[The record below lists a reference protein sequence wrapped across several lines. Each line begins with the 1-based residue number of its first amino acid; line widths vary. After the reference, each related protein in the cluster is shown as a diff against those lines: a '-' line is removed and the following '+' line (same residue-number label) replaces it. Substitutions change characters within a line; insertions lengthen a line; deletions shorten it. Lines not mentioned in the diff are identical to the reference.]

1 MIRDLHL
8 PFTCS
13 LFRFELVVLNRSD
26 LFDVIKLPRFAD
38 LGENKRSISDSDRV
52 RPSQVVFESRKPV
65 AVVCRPGKKK
75 ETSRMTHF
83 GPQVGFHCPKKY
95 THICTRGK
103 RDQRSWFLLPTNVKN
118 FWLKCFW
125 SLGQGFSFHSP
136 RKVEILGCLA
146 QKARGSSF

>member
-75 ETSRMTHF
+75 R
-83 GPQVGFHCPKKY
+83 P
-95 THICTRGK
+95 
-103 RDQRSWFLLPTNVKN
+103 
-118 FWLKCFW
+118 
-125 SLGQGFSFHSP
+125 LG
-136 RKVEILGCLA
+136 
-146 QKARGSSF
+146 